1 MSETVKIWLIRL
13 YEKEINES
21 KVAISNEHIWELG
34 YNGKEPN
41 QHANNI
47 CDIQEYISVLEEKIR
62 ELQQA

>member
-41 QHANNI
+41 PHTNNI

-62 ELQQA
+62 ELQ